1 MEEFKPIDFYDE
13 KNNLYFHKAN
23 PQKGSADEKLFS
35 LLNSWDSENIK
46 KYLLQRS
53 LAPLGSTFRKNARL
67 GDELYFVQDEMLE
80 VVGATLLV
88 PESPISGSLDLLQ
101 FIMKHQNNAINPPE
115 YLSINNAVKLVDKN
129 AKGLYIRGI
138 VVDPEK
144 TGNGIGSKILTS
156 IAENVST
163 LNESDNA
170 LCTMGIVK
178 EKNIAS
184 IYAFENADYKTIPV
198 SFEGY
203 NKFYAMNEME
213 F

>member
-1 MEEFKPIDFYDE
+1 MGEFKPIDFYDE
-13 KNNLYFHKAN
+13 STNLHFHKAN
-23 PQKGSADEKLFS
+23 PQKHSGDDEFFVT
-35 LLNSWDSENIK
+35 LNSWNSEAIRKFVLPNSC
-46 KYLLQRS
+46 L
-53 LAPLGSTFRKNARL
+53 PLGSAFNRNARL
-67 GDELYFVQDEMLE
+67 GDDLYIVQNDAME

-88 PESPISGSLDLLQ
+88 PESPISGTLDLLQ
-101 FIMKHQNNAINPPE
+101 YYMANKDKPSETNG
-115 YLSINNAVKLVDKN
+115 YLSLKDAVKLADKN
-129 AKGLYIRGI
+129 ARGLYIRGI

-156 IAENVST
+156 IAENVLT